1 MSKRKKRGAAGA
13 RDILQRS
20 KEAARYRESQERDQ
34 LALESQMFVM
44 KGTLFQAIAK
54 IIAQLPYG
62 QVAGAMDEMKECVK
76 IEDYLA
82 ALDAEED
89 EDSSPEPDPDEP
101 DEEPTAADVIDLAV
115 ESEAAE

>member
-20 KEAARYRESQERDQ
+20 KEAARHRESQERDQ

-44 KGTLFQAIAK
+44 KGTLFQTVANIL
-54 IIAQLPYG
+54 AQLPYG
-62 QVAGAMDEMKECVK
+62 QVAGAMDELKECVK

-89 EDSSPEPDPDEP
+89 GEPDPDPEPEP
-101 DEEPTAADVIDLAV
+101 DEEPTAAGVVDLAL